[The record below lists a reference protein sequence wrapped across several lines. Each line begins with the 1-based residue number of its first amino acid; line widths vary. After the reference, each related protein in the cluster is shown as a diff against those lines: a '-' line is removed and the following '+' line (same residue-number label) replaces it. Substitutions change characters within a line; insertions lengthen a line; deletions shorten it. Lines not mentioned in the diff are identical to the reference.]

1 MSSSS
6 GQNKDSRRNFAAAGR
21 QRGFCPHFVP
31 TRLFLR
37 CSYCDIEAQFKF
49 TVINAG
55 TCGQGRRGGAS
66 RLLSVSPPCLGD
78 RGGTVVPP
86 TFLHAPPPLRLPLPV
101 DENLRG
107 AQLLQELLLD
117 VLGFNP
123 SLLLLPARQ
132 RARTVTVSSNE
143 ARGQNKQ
150 SDLAHGPLP

>member
-6 GQNKDSRRNFAAAGR
+6 GQNKDSRRNFAAAVR

-31 TRLFLR
+31 TLLFL
-37 CSYCDIEAQFKF
+37 CCLYCDIKEQFKF
-49 TVINAG
+49 RLINAG
-55 TCGQGRRGGAS
+55 TCGQGRRGRAS
-66 RLLSVSPPCLGD
+66 RFLSVSPSCLGD
-78 RGGTVVPP
+78 RGGAVVPP

-107 AQLLQELLLD
+107 AQLLQELLLH

-132 RARTVTVSSNE
+132 RTRTVTT
-143 ARGQNKQ
+143 K
-150 SDLAHGPLP
+150 